1 MSPDLWQRGCE
12 LLATEMPEQQFNTW
26 IRPLMAGG
34 TTEQGLLDEAEAAVV
49 SVRVANRFKLDW
61 IRAQYAGRIEAVL
74 SELAGRPVRLDLSV
88 APRGEAPAPSPAM
101 ALRRSNGVAA
111 STLAIQALQMPTEAH
126 QPVPLARNAAAAG
139 NTHRLNPALT
149 FDTLVAGRA
158 NQMARTAAL
167 HVAGAP
173 GVMYNPLINC
183 VSNSAAS
190 MAPWARNAGR
200 RHRAQ
205 ACLLYT
211 SRCV

>member
-139 NTHRLNPALT
+139 NTHRLNPAPT
-149 FDTLVAGRA
+149 FDTRVAGRA

-173 GVMYNPLINC
+173 A
-183 VSNSAAS
+183 VSYTHLDVYK
-190 MAPWARNAGR
+190 R
-200 RHRAQ
+200 Q
-205 ACLLYT
+205 A
-211 SRCV
+211 